1 MFLHSFWKIFR
12 LQNILAVFLFLFIV
26 LCESDTFGVC
36 HIPTYVHENR
46 FKVKLLEEL
55 FCFAFFSINLANHN
69 NKNRTKEMLFE
80 TNTNYYIKIIII
92 SIFVYEINKSEHLS
106 TIHIQFVCLYCFI
119 CYRDVH
125 WHKIPTLR
133 LSGGNK
139 LTSFWFC
146 FMIIIMFL
154 RK

>member
-106 TIHIQFVCLYCFI
+106 TIHIQFCIAYIALYATEMYTGTKYPRFVCPEEI
-119 CYRDVH
+119 S
-125 WHKIPTLR
+125 WHHFDFV
-133 LSGGNK
+133 S
-139 LTSFWFC
+139 W
-146 FMIIIMFL
+146 
-154 RK
+154 